1 MARTIVITGA
11 GEGLGKALSRRFC
24 EDGDKVVMLG
34 RTLAK
39 LETAAAEFGPDC
51 MAVRCDIGDPD
62 SVREAFAEIARVHAG
77 IDVLINNAAVYVPF
91 TLEDAGDA
99 DILAQITTN
108 VAGPVFVAREAV
120 KSMPA
125 GGHIINV
132 TSESVDLSIP
142 MLWFYAAT
150 KGAVERIGKGWREEL
165 AGKGIRVTTVR
176 AGKMFGEGK
185 TGSGWSME
193 TTMRFAKACA
203 EAGMPMQ
210 EQPITDF
217 ASLLPTFRTIVDSPE
232 DLNLDLVT
240 LGARRP
246 V

>member
-1 MARTIVITGA
+1 MGKTIVITGA
-11 GEGLGKALSRRFC
+11 GEGLGKALARRFC
-24 EDGDKVVMLG
+24 QDGDSVVLLG

-39 LETAAAEFGPDC
+39 LEAAAAEFDGDC

-62 SVREAFAEIARVHAG
+62 SVRAAFAEIAGRHAR
-77 IDVLINNAAVYVPF
+77 IDVLINNAAVYTPF
-91 TLEDAGDA
+91 ELADARDG
-99 DILAQITTN
+99 DILAQVTTN
-108 VAGPVFVAREAV
+108 IAGPVFVAREAL
-120 KSMPA
+120 KAMAA
-125 GGHIINV
+125 GGHLINV
-132 TSESVDLSIP
+132 TSESIELAIP

-150 KGAVERIGKGWREEL
+150 KTAMERIAKGWREEL
-165 AGKGIRVTTVR
+165 APRGIRVTTVR

-203 EAGMPMQ
+203 DAGMPMQ
-210 EQPITDF
+210 AQPITDF
-217 ASLLPTFRTIVDSPE
+217 GSLLPTFRTIVDSPA

-246 V
+246 D